1 MANRSNHVNVKLNIE
16 TFNIKMLEERI
27 LKGAL
32 NMVAPD
38 ADTEGTGVVLIVE
51 TPILEAVRRPSASLG
66 DR

>member
-1 MANRSNHVNVKLNIE
+1 MANRSNHVNVKLNLE

-38 ADTEGTGVVLIVE
+38 AEIEGDTTLYLF
-51 TPILEAVRRPSASLG
+51 ILF
-66 DR
+66 